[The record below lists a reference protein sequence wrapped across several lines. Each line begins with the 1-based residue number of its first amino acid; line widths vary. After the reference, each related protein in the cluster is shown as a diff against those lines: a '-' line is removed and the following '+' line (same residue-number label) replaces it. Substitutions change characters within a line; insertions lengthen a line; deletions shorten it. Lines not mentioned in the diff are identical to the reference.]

1 METRVIEVDPL
12 EDCRCV
18 YKEAAAVLAEGG
30 LVAIPTETVYGLGA
44 DALNT
49 EAVANVFAVKARPSF
64 DPLICHFARAKDIA
78 DYTEVPTELQPLVDK
93 LAKEF
98 WPGPM
103 TLVLPRKPIIPDIVT
118 SGLPTVACRV
128 PSHEVMR
135 GVARAL
141 GHPVLTVSGT
151 YRPPALR
158 QQSKIVG
165 TQQKQF

>member
-12 EDCRCV
+12 EDCRSV
-18 YKEAAAVLAEGG
+18 YKEASTVLAEGG

-78 DYTEVPTELQPLVDK
+78 DYTEVPAELQPLVDK

-103 TLVLPRKPIIPDIVT
+103 TLVLPRKPIIPDIVKICPECQLRRLT
-118 SGLPTVACRV
+118 KAMPVQIHAGLQITVQSIVACLIQRYV
-128 PSHEVMR
+128 K
-135 GVARAL
+135 
-141 GHPVLTVSGT
+141 VLTLH
-151 YRPPALR
+151 P
-158 QQSKIVG
+158 
-165 TQQKQF
+165 